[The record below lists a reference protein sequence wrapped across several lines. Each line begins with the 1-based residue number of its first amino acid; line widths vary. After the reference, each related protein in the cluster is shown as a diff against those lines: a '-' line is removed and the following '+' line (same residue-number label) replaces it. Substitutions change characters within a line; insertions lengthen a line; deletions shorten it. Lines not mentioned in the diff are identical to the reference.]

1 MEDEYDEIFRIVI
14 VGDTTSGKTNILMKY
29 IKNSFNCDSKHTVGV
44 DLFSKLFKLK
54 GIQIKLQI
62 WDTSGQE
69 RYKSVTTVYFKGAQ
83 GFLIVYDITNKTSF
97 DNIEKWIDEIL
108 KVVQSPIIILIGNK
122 SDLNEERK
130 VSIEEALQKAEKY
143 NFDFY
148 EVSALDG
155 KNIDFIFINLAYKI
169 LKKRENNPNKYHED
183 IDIIDIIAST
193 YKKKTTIKALNA
205 L

>member
-44 DLFSKLFKLK
+44 DLFSKLLKLK

-83 GFLIVYDITNKTSF
+83 GFLIIYDITNKTSF

-108 KVVQSPIIILIGNK
+108 KVV
-122 SDLNEERK
+122 K
-130 VSIEEALQKAEKY
+130 VL
-143 NFDFY
+143 
-148 EVSALDG
+148 
-155 KNIDFIFINLAYKI
+155 
-169 LKKRENNPNKYHED
+169 
-183 IDIIDIIAST
+183 
-193 YKKKTTIKALNA
+193 
-205 L
+205 